1 MKDVFGKSL
10 GGGVFGAAAEET
22 KVVSLVKCGTAF
34 SRIQ

>member
-22 KVVSLVKCGTAF
+22 KATLDIF
-34 SRIQ
+34 